1 MHFIWLGSN
10 PIPPTFTNILLP
22 QWREKHPA
30 EQGYQVMVWGEAEV
44 AELTF
49 LQNRD
54 VILNQELN
62 PALRA
67 DFLRLELLH
76 HFGGLYADVDMTC
89 E

>member
-1 MHFIWLGSN
+1 
-10 PIPPTFTNILLP
+10 
-22 QWREKHPA
+22 
-30 EQGYQVMVWGEAEV
+30 MVWGETEV

-67 DFLRLELLH
+67 DFLRLELLN